1 MRLSVKFSGAV
12 LLLLAV
18 SLGCTA
24 MLVIRRQSQ
33 RLQQEALERSR
44 IVLSMG
50 EASREYARDTLSPAV
65 RKAVNPH
72 KVGLI
77 FEADSATF
85 VARGTFEALR
95 KRLPDYSF
103 REAAL
108 NPLNLANQADDAERD
123 LIHRFRADGQLTEVA
138 DFRTQ
143 DGHEEFFVARP
154 IVVRAVCLQCH
165 HSPEQAP
172 QELVARYGRTHG
184 YGWKQGE
191 VAGAI
196 IVTVPT
202 ADIRA
207 EQRALIWMVVATFGS
222 LAVLLV
228 VLTHVLFAWLVNRR
242 LREARVHMEA
252 VAANPGSGAT
262 VPERGGDELTGLARA
277 FNDMARAVRDSHQEL
292 ENRVAQRTEQL
303 LHANHL
309 LAAEVNERR
318 RAEQAAESANR
329 AKGQFL
335 ANMSHEIRTPMNG
348 IMGMTELALHTDLSA
363 EQRDYLQTVKSSAD
377 ALLTIL
383 NDILDFSKIEAGKLD
398 LDPHPFALR
407 DLVGDTLKTLAVRA
421 DDKGLDLAYHVAGDV
436 PDALVGD
443 ACRLRQV
450 LVNLVGNAV
459 KFTSEGEVVVEV
471 RVNSDQSS
479 VISSDSR
486 AGASS
491 LITVH
496 CSLITLHF
504 TVRDTGIGIPQ
515 DKLQRIFRPFEQAD
529 GTTTRRFGGTGLGL
543 AISVRLVE
551 MMGGAMQVASE
562 TGKGSTFSFTVRLGV
577 AAQDR
582 PAVQAPAGVSVLVA
596 EGSETTRLHLREMLE
611 GWQFQVTAVARAAEA
626 LAELDRAAGAGEPY
640 HVILVAARLA
650 DGDGLD
656 LAEQVRA
663 RPALAETPLVLLC
676 GTSQLADQGRGRL
689 LRVERRLVKPIKP
702 SELLDAI
709 VRALEGRQPQA
720 PATPASDPC
729 IVLPPRPLRVLL
741 AEDNAVNQ
749 RLAMRL
755 LEKHG
760 HRVSVVDNGAA
771 AVAAVFAERFDV
783 VLMDVQMPVL
793 GGFEATA
800 AIRAHEAV
808 AGGHVYIIAMT
819 ANALKGDREACLAA
833 GMDGY
838 LSKPM
843 QARQLFEQLAAVP
856 CEGPPDVAVSVPVA

>member
-24 MLVIRRQSQ
+24 LLVIRRQSE
-33 RLQQEALERSR
+33 RVQQEALERSR

-108 NPLNLANQADDAERD
+108 NPLNRANQADDTERE
-123 LIHRFRADGQLTEVA
+123 LIQRFRTEPDLAEVS

-143 DGHEEFFVARP
+143 KGREEFFVARP
-154 IVVRAVCLQCH
+154 IVVRQVCLQCH
-165 HSPEQAP
+165 HTPEKAP
-172 QELVARYGRTHG
+172 QEVVARYGRTHG
-184 YGWKQGE
+184 YGWKEGE

-202 ADIRA
+202 TDIRA
-207 EQRALIWMVVATFGS
+207 EQRAVVWLVVATFGG

-228 VLTHVLFAWLVNRR
+228 VLTHVLFAWLVHRR
-242 LREARVHMEA
+242 LREARAHMEA
-252 VAANPGSGAT
+252 VAANPASGAT

-277 FNDMARAVRDSHQEL
+277 FNHMARAVRDSHQLL
-292 ENRVAQRTEQL
+292 ENRVSQRTEQL
-303 LHANHL
+303 LQANHL
-309 LAAEVNERR
+309 LATEVNERR
-318 RAEQAAESANR
+318 RAEQAAESANK

-348 IMGMTELALHTDLSA
+348 ILGMTELALGTDLTP

-398 LDPHPFALR
+398 LDPQPFTLR
-407 DLVGDTLKTLAVRA
+407 ELIGDALKTLAVRA
-421 DDKGLDLAYHVAGDV
+421 DAKDLDLAYHVAADV

-443 ACRLRQV
+443 GCRLRQV
-450 LVNLVGNAV
+450 LVNLVGNAI
-459 KFTSEGEVVVEV
+459 KFTEKGEVVV
-471 RVNSDQSS
+471 RVS
-479 VISSDSR
+479 
-486 AGASS
+486 AASAKPQAAED
-491 LITVH
+491 VE
-496 CSLITLHF
+496 LHF
-504 TVRDTGIGIPQ
+504 NVRDTGIGIPP
-515 DKLQRIFRPFEQAD
+515 DKVERIFRPFEQAD

-551 MMGGAMQVASE
+551 MMGGRMKVSSE
-562 TGKGSTFSFTVRLGV
+562 TGKGSTFSFTIRLGL
-577 AAQDR
+577 AAQTR
-582 PAVQAPAGVSVLVA
+582 PTVQAPAGVGVLVA

-611 GWQFQVTAVARAAEA
+611 GWRFRVAVFGEGQEA
-626 LAELDRAAGAGEPY
+626 LAELDRATGAGEPY
-640 HVILVAARLA
+640 QMILVGTRLA

-656 LAEQVRA
+656 LAEQIRA

-676 GTSQLADQGRGRL
+676 GTAQRSDQGRCQA
-689 LRVERRLVKPIKP
+689 LRVERRLVKPVKP
-702 SELLDAI
+702 SELFDAI
-709 VRALEGRQPQA
+709 VRALEARPQA
-720 PATPASDPC
+720 PAPASDPC
-729 IVLPPRPLRVLL
+729 FVLPRPLRVLL

-749 RLAMRL
+749 RLAVRL
-755 LEKHG
+755 LEKQG
-760 HRVSVVDNGAA
+760 HQVTVVDNGSA
-771 AVAAVFAERFDV
+771 AVEAVRAQRFDV

-800 AIRAHEAV
+800 AIRAREAV
-808 AGGHVYIIAMT
+808 TGGHVHIIAMT
-819 ANALKGDREACLAA
+819 ANALKGDREACLAV

-838 LSKPM
+838 LAKPM
-843 QARQLFEQLAAVP
+843 QARHLFEQLAAVP
-856 CEGPPDVAVSVPVA
+856 CQGPPDVAVSVG